1 MAQEILVWI
10 LGIASTLFGGL
21 NIFQWLTLRSYKRV
35 KAAEAATAEINS
47 LSEIIKQNQAEIG
60 RLAQRVLL
68 ADQRAVEQD
77 NKYNALSEKYDA
89 LYQKYDAIRDE
100 FEQYKSNHK

>member
-35 KAAEAATAEINS
+35 KAAEAATAEIES
-47 LSEIIKQNQAEIG
+47 LSKIIKQNQEEIG
-60 RLAQRVLL
+60 RLSQRVLL